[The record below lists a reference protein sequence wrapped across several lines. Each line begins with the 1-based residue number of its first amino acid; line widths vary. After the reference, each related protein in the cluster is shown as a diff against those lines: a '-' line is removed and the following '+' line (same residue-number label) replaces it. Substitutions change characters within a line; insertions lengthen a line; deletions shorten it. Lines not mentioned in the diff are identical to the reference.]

1 MDAVMTHWEIA
12 ILVCRVAIYASIA
25 GAIAGGIS
33 CLIARPDFS
42 LYAALRRYCGVSCII
57 GLIASSTML
66 VLRSGEM
73 LDDGWRGLF
82 DADML
87 AITWQSALGNA
98 LRPRWLGF
106 ALILLCLVLIKRLP
120 KALCGCI
127 IILASLMLCGA
138 FTRAGHAIS
147 QPYWHS
153 IALVVHSLTAGLWLG
168 SFYPVWLVCRHL
180 PYQQSH
186 EILTAYGQWARLP
199 MLLLLGAGLLM
210 SYQLTHWQGLTD
222 TLYGNTLITKLAL
235 VSLMLIIAAW
245 HKFYATSQI
254 LQHQHCR
261 IWLYSFYLEVAL
273 AVTILAITSALTSI
287 MGPSH

>member
-1 MDAVMTHWEIA
+1 MTHWEIA
-12 ILVCRVAIYASIA
+12 ILICRVAIYASIA
-25 GAIAGGIS
+25 GAIGGGIS

-42 LYAALRRYCGVSCII
+42 LYPKLRRYCYLSCTM
-57 GLIASSTML
+57 GLIASGAML
-66 VLRSGEM
+66 LLRNGEM
-73 LDDGWRGLF
+73 LDVGWRGLF
-82 DADML
+82 NTDML

-106 ALILLCLVLIKRLP
+106 ALILLCLILIKRLP

-127 IILASLMLCGA
+127 IIFASLMLCGA
-138 FTRAGHAIS
+138 FTQAGHAIG
-147 QPYWHS
+147 QPFWHS

-168 SFYPVWLVCRHL
+168 SFYPLWLVCRHL
-180 PYQQSH
+180 PYHQSH
-186 EILTAYGQWARLP
+186 KILTTYGQWARLP
-199 MLLLLGAGLLM
+199 MLLLLSCGLLM
-210 SYQLTHWQGLTD
+210 SYQLTHWQGLSD
-222 TLYGNTLITKLAL
+222 NLYGNTLIAKITL
-235 VSLMLIIAAW
+235 VGLMLAIAAW

-261 IWLYSFYLEVAL
+261 IWLRSFYLEVAL